1 MTCKY
6 YQKLLVPL
14 LFNELDERQK
24 KSVEHHLGQC
34 PKCRKEWDELSAA
47 RDFYVKKS
55 VGGTK
60 FQPPIR
66 IIAKTERKKSH
77 SRYKRLIPA
86 LIFSSIILI
95 LFFTLFVPEKRER
108 QLEWTIEN
116 SWETNYQQTI
126 RQMNDEINSILS
138 DEFFN

>member
-1 MTCKY
+1 
-6 YQKLLVPL
+6 
-14 LFNELDERQK
+14 
-24 KSVEHHLGQC
+24 
-34 PKCRKEWDELSAA
+34 
-47 RDFYVKKS
+47 VKKS

-108 QLEWTIEN
+108 RLEWTIEN